1 MYKTHGLIHQY
12 TLPMCRSAPPRV
24 SSIIERLVNPE
35 ELPQLL
41 PFGFQA
47 DFADWTLEE
56 QEEEEQQDLI
66 DSNNNNNQ
74 WFPTFEN
81 DDDDDILLLLENEEE
96 EERQADVYRGL
107 RRPRDDEDWR
117 QISER
122 FREQMYYVTGVMT
135 EFREW
140 ENAYEEGEEEDDIL

>member
-1 MYKTHGLIHQY
+1 
-12 TLPMCRSAPPRV
+12 MCRSAPPRV

-47 DFADWTLEE
+47 DFADWTLDEEEE
-56 QEEEEQQDLI
+56 QEEEEQQEDLI
-66 DSNNNNNQ
+66 DSNNNNQ

-81 DDDDDILLLLENEEE
+81 DDDDDILLLIENEEE

-140 ENAYEEGEEEDDIL
+140 ENAYEEEEEPEEESDGDIF